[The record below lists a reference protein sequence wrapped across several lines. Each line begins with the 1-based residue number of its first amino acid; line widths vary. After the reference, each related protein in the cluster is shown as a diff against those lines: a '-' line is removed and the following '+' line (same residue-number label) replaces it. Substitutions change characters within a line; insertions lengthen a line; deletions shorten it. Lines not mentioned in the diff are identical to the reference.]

1 MAVKSK
7 VKISQNFVA
16 FSDHM
21 IFKLVCCNKENQ
33 KSCMIFYVE
42 NLLLTTHLKV
52 NESQVKNFFSKISF
66 SFTDLKKKLPLPR
79 DPCPENYTTDVMLVT
94 YITK

>member
-1 MAVKSK
+1 
-7 VKISQNFVA
+7 
-16 FSDHM
+16 
-21 IFKLVCCNKENQ
+21 
-33 KSCMIFYVE
+33 MIFYFE

-52 NESQVKNFFSKISF
+52 NESQVKNLFSKISF